1 MRENCRLQVT
11 NNTLRIRLEAV
22 LGDTNDEKPKP
33 MDTLRIR
40 LDSDDNEVEMTDEL
54 EMTDVGKNY
63 FDTNHIDD
71 GSLMAMPM

>member
-1 MRENCRLQVT
+1 MRENHQLQAT

-22 LGDTNDEKPKP
+22 LGDINDEKPKP

-54 EMTDVGKNY
+54 EMTDEGRNY
-63 FDTNHIDD
+63 YDTNNIYDE
-71 GSLMAMPM
+71 SLMATTM